1 MRPEWGTYPEAC
13 LYCREMWA
21 RGSSL
26 SRSAPV
32 RDLLLRAKHLFVAAR
47 TVLAWAAVI
56 AASANLFGSHL
67 KFR

>member
-1 MRPEWGTYPEAC
+1 MHFFVAGT
-13 LYCREMWA
+13 
-21 RGSSL
+21 
-26 SRSAPV
+26 PV